1 MLPKISYPIH
11 ELTIPSTKEKF
22 MFRPFLVKE
31 EKLLLM
37 AKTSDDPSEILRAI
51 KQVVNNCCLDEK
63 FDVDDIAIFDIEYIF
78 IRIRAFSI
86 NNIASVSYRD
96 NEDNEIY
103 TFDIDLNSIEVQFPE
118 GVDAIIKI
126 NDSSGIVMKYP
137 RAQIFDDQEY
147 FNSGENAFYELVI
160 RSMHQVY
167 QDEDVYD
174 LTTFSRK
181 EIEEFLDNLDIATYQ
196 KIVKFMESTPKLY
209 YKIEYKNKNG
219 TERKIELRS
228 LADFF
233 TLG

>member
-1 MLPKISYPIH
+1 
-11 ELTIPSTKEKF
+11 

-51 KQVVNNCCLDEK
+51 KQVVNNCCLDET
-63 FDVDDIAIFDIEYIF
+63 FDIDNLAIFDIEYLF

-118 GVDAIIKI
+118 GVDTIIKI
-126 NDSSGIVMKYP
+126 NDSAGIVMRYP
-137 RAQIFDDQEY
+137 RAQIFDDKEY
-147 FNSGENAFYELVI
+147 FNSGDNAFYELVI
-160 RSMHQVY
+160 RSMHQVFN
-167 QDEDVYD
+167 DDDIYD
-174 LTTFSRK
+174 LSTLSRK
-181 EIEEFLDNLDIATYQ
+181 EIEEFLDNLDVTTYQ

-219 TERKIELRS
+219 TDRKIELRS